1 MTKQSDEDSRPADNK
16 PTAVAT
22 GRKTTPLLDP
32 YDGSFWEYLSGIFR
46 GFAAATRKAVMANS
60 TAAKG
65 AIRAVGEARPLAF
78 ASEGAVAGDAI
89 IPRWAYYGAWGLSGL
104 AIGAD
109 IYNKYDEAPA
119 PIKSNTVL
127 YWTAFHVPASLV
139 VPAVIIHRVV
149 HLAEGVVQ
157 NPKGIAGSLPPRARA
172 LAPVAAAMLSIIPVV
187 PTVDHAAEAIMEPTL
202 GRYLGLEFHRHRHS
216 HDEDSALKEKE
227 A

>member
-1 MTKQSDEDSRPADNK
+1 MMSDEDSRPADNK
-16 PTAVAT
+16 PTAAVAM
-22 GRKTTPLLDP
+22 GRKTTPLPDP
-32 YDGSFWEYLSGIFR
+32 DGGSFGEYVSGVFR
-46 GFAAATRKAVMANS
+46 GFAAATRKAMMANT

-65 AIRAVGEARPLAF
+65 VIRAVGEARPLAF
-78 ASEGAVAGDAI
+78 ASEGAVAGNAI

-109 IYNKYDEAPA
+109 IYNKYDDAPA
-119 PIKSNTVL
+119 PVKNNTVL

-149 HLAEGVVQ
+149 HLAEGIVQ
-157 NPKGIAGSLPPRARA
+157 NPKGIAGGLPPRAKA

-187 PTVDHAAEAIMEPTL
+187 PTVDAAAEAIMEPTL
-202 GRYLGLEFHRHRHS
+202 GRYLGLEFHHHHHS
-216 HDEDSALKEKE
+216 HDEDSSPKEKE

>member
-1 MTKQSDEDSRPADNK
+1 MPNQSDEDSRPADNK
-16 PTAVAT
+16 PTALAT
-22 GRKTTPLLDP
+22 GRNSAPLPDP
-32 YDGSFWEYLSGIFR
+32 DGGSFGEYVSGMFR
-46 GFAAATRKAVMANS
+46 GFAAATRKAMMANT

-65 AIRAVGEARPLAF
+65 VIRAVGEARPLAF
-78 ASEGAVAGDAI
+78 ASEGAVAGNAI

-109 IYNKYDEAPA
+109 IYNKYDDAPA
-119 PIKSNTVL
+119 PVKNNTVL

-149 HLAEGVVQ
+149 HLAEGIVQ
-157 NPKGIAGSLPPRARA
+157 NPKGIAGGLPPRAKA

-187 PTVDHAAEAIMEPTL
+187 PTVDAAAEAIMEPTL
-202 GRYLGLEFHRHRHS
+202 GRYLGLEFHHHHHS
-216 HDEDSALKEKE
+216 HDEDSSPKEKE